1 MLERSKMMGAL
12 LMKTK
17 LPLIAAATALGVLLT
32 IPAAGAIRHFT
43 EEGLRVADDILLLAS
58 NDDDD
63 HEHRTHRRS
72 HDHDAADHR
81 SDHEDDEGHDDDDG
95 DQGGGANPAPAG
107 TVAPPANGLFGNG
120 TAPKVQVN

>member
-1 MLERSKMMGAL
+1 
-12 LMKTK
+12 MKTK
-17 LPLIAAATALGVLLT
+17 LPLIAAATALGALLT

-43 EEGLRVADDILLLAS
+43 GEGLRVADATLLLAS

-63 HEHRTHRRS
+63 REHRTHRRS
-72 HDHDAADHR
+72 HDNDAADHHR
-81 SDHEDDEGHDDDDG
+81 DHEDDEGHDDDDG

-120 TAPKVQVN
+120 VAPKVQVN